1 MLCICCTTNG
11 VPRSGLKVR
20 TPPPLVCQSAVFKKN
35 TKKIWGGAVP
45 SPVGRDTP
53 SACPS
58 ACGTSTHNS
67 KNLGMSLSTVQQIHS
82 KSDQYASV
90 CLSVC
95 VCLHAHELHFQASVN
110 FLCMLSMVVSLS
122 SSACSVGCKD
132 LAACIVSTF
141 SNLEFTKLICA
152 SV

>member
-1 MLCICCTTNG
+1 MLCICCTSNG

-20 TPPPLVCQSAVFKKN
+20 TPPLWCVKVRYLKN

-58 ACGTSTHNS
+58 ACGTSTPNS

-95 VCLHAHELHFQASVN
+95 LSVGLCLSTCSWTAFSGFSEFSVHVVYGRVSVI
-110 FLCMLSMVVSLS
+110 LCMQRWLQGPHCMHRVN
-122 SSACSVGCKD
+122 
-132 LAACIVSTF
+132 I
-141 SNLEFTKLICA
+141 
-152 SV
+152 